1 MWALFEVPYEK
12 QKQKERIKKINSS
25 RRLCV
30 WRRVH
35 NWLTMVLSSYYIDL
49 IKQKAWPFNQY
60 ASKQAIRFST

>member
-1 MWALFEVPYEK
+1 MWALFEVPYEKQK

-49 IKQKAWPFNQY
+49 IK
-60 ASKQAIRFST
+60 